1 MKDTYL
7 LDNYSINFNGNLLNL
22 NTPIVMSILNT
33 TPDSFFDGGNYNSID
48 KALLKVE
55 KDLENGASIID
66 IGGYSSKPNGREVSK
81 DEEIKRTIPYIE
93 SILKRF
99 PKCNLSID
107 TFRGKVAALALEAG
121 AGMINDISAWILDH
135 EMLETIKKFQPPYVL
150 MHMKGH
156 PKNMQSNPTY
166 TNLIKEILSFLIK
179 KIELLDQIGIKDVL
193 LDPGFGFGK
202 SLEHNFSILRNLE
215 SFKTLNTPILVG
227 ISRKSMITNHLKINK
242 LNSLNGTT
250 ALNMNAL
257 SKGAKVLRV
266 HDVLPAMECISLH
279 EKIKN
284 SNE

>member
-107 TFRGKVAALALEAG
+107 KDDKFTFFWDGSEETAVLKNVRKGESIRFKWEEDDDDETFFEMTIRIDDLTKEVA
-121 AGMINDISAWILDH
+121 
-135 EMLETIKKFQPPYVL
+135 
-150 MHMKGH
+150 
-156 PKNMQSNPTY
+156 
-166 TNLIKEILSFLIK
+166 LIVTDFYEDADEEE
-179 KIELLDQIGIKDVL
+179 ELTLLWDNNIHKLKQAIG
-193 LDPGFGFGK
+193 G
-202 SLEHNFSILRNLE
+202 
-215 SFKTLNTPILVG
+215 
-227 ISRKSMITNHLKINK
+227 
-242 LNSLNGTT
+242 
-250 ALNMNAL
+250 
-257 SKGAKVLRV
+257 
-266 HDVLPAMECISLH
+266 
-279 EKIKN
+279 
-284 SNE
+284 